1 MIRGRRPHPGGLPL
15 LRDVDVAERSDLL
28 ASKLTLCSVLH
39 EFNEREYNPSAVAEK
54 DAGSATSKEE
64 KRQLLLELVDFVN
77 VKKAIQPNMY
87 RKVVEMVKVN
97 ILRPLPPGR
106 RDFEPNFDEEVSPS
120 LPSDQNTAR
129 Q

>member
-15 LRDVDVAERSDLL
+15 LRDVDVAERPDLL

-106 RDFEPNFDEEVSPS
+106 RDFEPNFDEEVSA
-120 LPSDQNTAR
+120 LPL
-129 Q
+129 